1 MTTSRL
7 PAWARPS
14 DVADLM
20 RLSVPIAIS
29 RMAVMLMGVTDAI
42 VLGQFAPAELA
53 YVLNA
58 WLPMGISLGLGLGIL
73 LGVQVLTSE
82 LLRVGREKDYVRIFR
97 RGLLWGALL
106 GGALTLLLIPTAGS
120 FFHWIFVT
128 IAPPSEAA
136 GIDAPPEVV
145 AAETASV
152 TRILAFG
159 LMGHMLSLACSYY
172 LEALRRPLL
181 VTIVMYGGVLLN
193 LFLNLAFV
201 GGWWGMPQMGAEGVA
216 WATSITRW
224 MIVIVMLTLV
234 ARLTPGFRRSPAAP
248 AGEARRQ
255 LEVGTGTAI
264 SNVAEWG
271 GFNITYVIATWISI
285 ATNSVYGYT
294 VQVMGLCFMFYLGI
308 ASATSVR
315 VAEAIGRGEAQE
327 VRNAGRL
334 GVVATIAM
342 GLILAIILT
351 LFAGPIS
358 TLLVREDAV
367 IGGVALAPAIAAL
380 LWLAALATIFDGL
393 QATASFALRAQGMV
407 WLPTAIHIGSFFVVM
422 IPVCYWLGITQ
433 GGGALGVLQGAMAG
447 VFVAGALQV
456 ALLEWKAARPIKERA
471 AGSVFISH

>member
-14 DVADLM
+14 DIADLM

-29 RMAVMLMGVTDAI
+29 RMAMMLMGVTDAI
-42 VLGQFAPAELA
+42 VLGQYAPGELA

-82 LLRVGREKDYVRIFR
+82 LLCVGRERDSGRIFR

-106 GGALTLLLIPTAGS
+106 GGALTLILIPTAGS

-159 LMGHMLSLACSYY
+159 LMGHMLSQACSYY

-181 VTIVMYGGVLLN
+181 VTVVMYAGVVLN

-224 MIVIVMLTLV
+224 LIVIVMLILV

-255 LEVGTGTAI
+255 LEVGTWTAV

-285 ATNSVYGYT
+285 AANSVYGYT

-407 WLPTAIHIGSFFVVM
+407 WLPTLIHVGSFFVVM

>member
-14 DVADLM
+14 DIADLM

-29 RMAVMLMGVTDAI
+29 RMAMMLMGVTDAI
-42 VLGQFAPAELA
+42 VLGQYAPGELA

-82 LLRVGREKDYVRIFR
+82 LLGTGREADSGRIFR

-106 GGALTLLLIPTAGS
+106 GGALTLMLIPTAGS

-159 LMGHMLSLACSYY
+159 LMGHMLSQACSYY

-181 VTIVMYGGVLLN
+181 VTVVMYAGVVLN

-224 MIVIVMLTLV
+224 LIVIVMLILV

-255 LEVGTGTAI
+255 LEVGTGTAV

-285 ATNSVYGYT
+285 AANSVYGYT

-407 WLPTAIHIGSFFVVM
+407 WLPTLIHVGSFFVVM

-471 AGSVFISH
+471 AGSVFIPH

>member
-14 DVADLM
+14 DIADLM

-29 RMAVMLMGVTDAI
+29 RMAMMLMGVTDAI
-42 VLGQFAPAELA
+42 VLGQYAPGELA

-82 LLRVGREKDYVRIFR
+82 LLGTGREADSGRIFR

-106 GGALTLLLIPTAGS
+106 GGALTLMLIPTAGS

-145 AAETASV
+145 ASETASV

-159 LMGHMLSLACSYY
+159 LMGHMLSQACSYY

-181 VTIVMYGGVLLN
+181 VTVVMYAGVVLN

-201 GGWWGMPQMGAEGVA
+201 GGWWGIPQMGAEGVA

-224 MIVIVMLTLV
+224 LIVIVMLILV

-285 ATNSVYGYT
+285 AANSVYGYT

-433 GGGALGVLQGAMAG
+433 SGGALGVLQGAMAG

-471 AGSVFISH
+471 AGSVFIPH

>member
-14 DVADLM
+14 DIADLM

-29 RMAVMLMGVTDAI
+29 RMAMMLMGVTDAI
-42 VLGQFAPAELA
+42 VLGQYAPGELA

-82 LLRVGREKDYVRIFR
+82 LLCVGRERDSGRIFR

-106 GGALTLLLIPTAGS
+106 GGALTLILIPTAGS

-159 LMGHMLSLACSYY
+159 LMGHMLSQACSYY

-181 VTIVMYGGVLLN
+181 VTVVMYAGVVLN

-224 MIVIVMLTLV
+224 LIVIVMLILV

-255 LEVGTGTAI
+255 LEVGTGTAV

-285 ATNSVYGYT
+285 AANSVYGYT

-334 GVVATIAM
+334 CVVATIAM

-407 WLPTAIHIGSFFVVM
+407 WLPTLIHVGSFFVVM

>member
-14 DVADLM
+14 DIADLM

-29 RMAVMLMGVTDAI
+29 RMAMMLMGVTDAI
-42 VLGQFAPAELA
+42 VLGQYAPGELA

-82 LLRVGREKDYVRIFR
+82 LLGVGREKDSGRIFR

-106 GGALTLLLIPTAGS
+106 GGTLTLLLIPTAGS

-159 LMGHMLSLACSYY
+159 LMGHMLSQACSYY

-181 VTIVMYGGVLLN
+181 VTIVMYGGVALN

-224 MIVIVMLTLV
+224 LIVIVMLILV

-248 AGEARRQ
+248 EGEARRQ

-271 GFNITYVIATWISI
+271 GFNITFVIATWISI
-285 ATNSVYGYT
+285 AANSVYGYT

-315 VAEAIGRGEAQE
+315 VAEAIGRGEMQE
-327 VRNAGRL
+327 VKNAGRL

-342 GLILAIILT
+342 GVVLGIILT

-407 WLPTAIHIGSFFVVM
+407 WLPTIIHVGSFFVVM

-447 VFVAGALQV
+447 VFVAGILQV

-471 AGSVFISH
+471 AGSVFIPH

>member
-14 DVADLM
+14 DIADLM

-29 RMAVMLMGVTDAI
+29 RMAMMLMGVTDAI
-42 VLGQFAPAELA
+42 VLGQYAPGELA

-82 LLRVGREKDYVRIFR
+82 LLGVGREKDSGRVFR

-106 GGALTLLLIPTAGS
+106 GGTLTLLLIPTAGS

-159 LMGHMLSLACSYY
+159 LMGHMLSQACSYY

-181 VTIVMYGGVLLN
+181 VTIVMYGGVALN

-224 MIVIVMLTLV
+224 LIVIVMLILV

-248 AGEARRQ
+248 EGEARRQ

-271 GFNITYVIATWISI
+271 GFNITFVIATWISI
-285 ATNSVYGYT
+285 AANSVYGYT

-315 VAEAIGRGEAQE
+315 VAEAIGRGEMQE
-327 VRNAGRL
+327 VKNAGRL

-342 GLILAIILT
+342 GVVLGIILT

-407 WLPTAIHIGSFFVVM
+407 WLPTIIHVGSFFVVM

-447 VFVAGALQV
+447 VFVAGILQV

-471 AGSVFISH
+471 AGSVFIPH

>member
-1 MTTSRL
+1 MTKSRL
-7 PAWARPS
+7 PAWARPA
-14 DVADLM
+14 DIADLM

-29 RMAVMLMGVTDAI
+29 RMAMMLMGLTDAI
-42 VLGQFAPAELA
+42 VLGQYAPGELA

-82 LLRVGREKDYVRIFR
+82 LLGVGDEANSGRIFR
-97 RGLLWGALL
+97 RGLLWAVILA
-106 GGALTLLLIPTAGS
+106 GALTLVLVPTADS
-120 FFHWIFVT
+120 FFRWVFVT
-128 IAPPSEAA
+128 IAPVSETA

-159 LMGHMLSLACSYY
+159 LMGHMLSQACSYY

-181 VTIVMYGGVLLN
+181 VTIVMYAGVVFN

-216 WATSITRW
+216 WATTITRW
-224 MIVIVMLTLV
+224 LIVIAMLIFV
-234 ARLTPGFRRSPAAP
+234 ARLTPGFRRSSTAP

-255 LEVGTGTAI
+255 LAVGTGTAI

-271 GFNITYVIATWISI
+271 GFNITFVIATWISI
-285 ATNSVYGYT
+285 AANSVYGYT

-315 VAEAIGRGEAQE
+315 VAEGMGRGDGQA
-327 VRNAGRL
+327 VKNAGRL
-334 GVVATIAM
+334 GVVATIVM
-342 GLILAIILT
+342 GLILCVVLVV
-351 LFAGPIS
+351 FRDFIS
-358 TLLVREDAV
+358 ILLVREDAV
-367 IGGVALAPAIAAL
+367 ISGVALAPAIAAL

-407 WLPTAIHIGSFFVVM
+407 WLPTAIHVGSFFLVM

-433 GGGALGVLQGAMAG
+433 GRGAQGVLEGALIGVL
-447 VFVAGALQV
+447 VAGSLQV

-471 AGSVFISH
+471 AGTVFIPH